1 MKQILSQDLKIV
13 PILVSLDIN
22 AGVDCDSVDMQG
34 MKSVSFLFTFGSD
47 LSGDAILTI
56 NSGTTH
62 GAKTTAMTFNYRYG
76 GAAIGSALADVLSD
90 IASSAALTLTG
101 TTFVSR
107 GLICEVNVDQIT
119 DGHRYIT
126 PSLSSAASAGA
137 VHAWALLDPMY
148 KDPGADSV
156 ID

>member
-1 MKQILSQDLKIV
+1 MKQMLSQDLKIV

-22 AGVDCDSVDMQG
+22 AGTDTDSVDMQG
-34 MKSVSFLFTFGSD
+34 MKSVTFLFSFGSD
-47 LSGDAILTI
+47 LSGDAVLTI

-62 GAKTTAMTFNYRYG
+62 GATTTAMTFNYRYG
-76 GAAIGSALADVLSD
+76 GAAIGSESADVFSAV
-90 IASSAALTLTG
+90 ASSAALTLTG

-107 GLICEVNVDQIT
+107 GLICEINVDQLT

-137 VHAWALLDPMY
+137 CHCWALLDPMY
-148 KDPGADSV
+148 KDPAGDSV